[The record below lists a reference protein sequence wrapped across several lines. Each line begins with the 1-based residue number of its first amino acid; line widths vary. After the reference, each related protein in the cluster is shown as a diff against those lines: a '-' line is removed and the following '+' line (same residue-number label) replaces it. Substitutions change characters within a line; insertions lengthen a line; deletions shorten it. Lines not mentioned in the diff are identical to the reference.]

1 MGISGLVR
9 GVRAKMSAAAPM
21 AASLLRPAAAAAPR
35 RRRWIVLVGCLVAAT
50 ATFSA
55 LTQTPIIIAN
65 TAAAALFG
73 VFDESDADQDSRPPN
88 ICAPIPTAT
97 PTTMAAPSDTS
108 TPGATTAAPD
118 ALGPDGKPTPATM
131 EVIKQIPVGADV
143 DVAAAWIL
151 FRLAH
156 PHDTRVA
163 DYKAF
168 DDAYTSTRAAMSA
181 QATPL
186 DVVATMDPGANY
198 APYLLLAQAAAY
210 RLLRQGTLSA
220 TDQQTRNLVTELAI
234 SCAGHEHAHELA

>member
-9 GVRAKMSAAAPM
+9 GVRAKMSAAAPL
-21 AASLLRPAAAAAPR
+21 AASLFRPAAGAAPR
-35 RRRWIVLVGCLVAAT
+35 RRRWIVLVGFLVAAT
-50 ATFSA
+50 AAFSA

-73 VFDESDADQDSRPPN
+73 VFDESDAEQDSRPPN
-88 ICAPIPTAT
+88 ICAPIPEAT
-97 PTTMAAPSDTS
+97 PTPTAAPGDTN
-108 TPGATTAAPD
+108 TPATTAAPD
-118 ALGPDGKPTPATM
+118 ALGPDGKPTPAAM
-131 EVIKQIPVGADV
+131 DVIKQIPVGGDV
-143 DVAAAWIL
+143 DAATAWIL

-168 DDAYTSTRAAMSA
+168 DDAYASTRAAMSA

-198 APYLLLAQAAAY
+198 SPYLLLAQAASY
-210 RLLRQGTLSA
+210 RLLRQGTLTA
-220 TDQQTRNLVTELAI
+220 TDQQTHDLITGLAT
-234 SCAGHEHAHELA
+234 SCAGHEHAHELS